1 VKDVMERMLK
11 HIAAN
16 TEKDLIVHVPTEV
29 CGLIRTCRLPA
40 VLRKVR
46 LDADDKPIYSDIQ
59 RAFAK
64 VYVANCTYKK
74 DRSQE
79 ARDMFTSAVM
89 SYSRNCFQT
98 TLWKLQDAVNSRDSR
113 NTSSFYQVGVPMA
126 NLDGSS
132 QLKSWEIGL
141 APRTARK
148 LGVFTG
154 EVILMR
160 RYPETS
166 VYPAKV
172 LIVPGLGK
180 NVIGLPVGSLEDSA
194 LRVKDVAT
202 ILSGDTDGDCFCGTS
217 YKTEVCKVE
226 VEQWFNTYWDGV
238 PEYPVPTGNCLRWTD
253 EVIKEQT
260 DEEIFVSKVWQKL
273 AVGRVTNSGLALFIA
288 KGVMGHALDISYAD
302 IRRIF
307 ERMIEVAMDMKK
319 VNGDDPFLMHKLLQA
334 NSVMNEATPAELE
347 SQGYDVSCVLRLL
360 DSLGGQPIR
369 KIASRNIAFRAMLRS
384 RDAVEQLADIIPA
397 EGFASRFVDMLL
409 GDKASAGG
417 DSLDFGY
424 CTLPKKVTKGF
435 NLTFTQEDNKLVASC
450 ITLSGTAKA
459 EFPTEFEGKVI
470 PLSSISKIIFR
481 DTVQVPWTL
490 SDSFTRIGVGK
501 PRMLRSWG
509 DVVGALIRND
519 FSYELAEIRN
529 SDDLEQANVDLL
541 NLVMKALRRMLT
553 AYEISNGDV
562 FSWATVAGQ
571 QKIVVLDTKIPKA
584 RYKRDVVNDPVELEA
599 ERRITAGRYLK
610 KLGLINNMSDTIS
623 GEPGMAFYKKTSEGR
638 TFSTEQYIIPQFA
651 PVKRAPVANA
661 LSNLVNFTGAHPVS
675 FSLGNK
681 PQAPTKEVWSVAIAA
696 IDLMDG
702 LMVSSALQE
711 SYEAH
716 IFEPEHGMYS
726 HHCLEDGSKLQAVEA
741 DVKGVARVIPETD
754 MPWIRFADG
763 RTIRA
768 ELVFQMGSTSHMQLR
783 QTHFRMALEAVAK
796 TNYDAGKGRMKVP
809 EGLTPEQIT
818 SACVNSGLY
827 RDNDLTVE
835 VLSPDQST
843 VLGIYP
849 AGVLAVGMHR
859 QIPSIVA
866 SVHPQSAIPEDYLPS
881 TTADGGIKNGL
892 AGVMCMRANGLD
904 NCIKELHSEIPKAL
918 DAEITALLTCI
929 ERRK

>member
-1 VKDVMERMLK
+1 MLR

-16 TEKDLIVHVPTEV
+16 TEKDLILHVPTEV
-29 CGLIRTCRLPA
+29 CGIVRTCRLPA
-40 VLRKVR
+40 QLRKVR
-46 LDADDKPIYSDIQ
+46 LDIDDKPIYSDVQ

-74 DRSQE
+74 DQSQE
-79 ARDMFTSAVM
+79 AKDMFTSVVM
-89 SYSRNCFQT
+89 AYSRNCYQT
-98 TLWKLQDAVNSRDSR
+98 ALWRLQDALNSRDSR
-113 NTSSFYQVGVPMA
+113 NTSSFYLIGIPMA
-126 NLDGSS
+126 NLDGT
-132 QLKSWEIGL
+132 QLRTWEVGL

-148 LGVFTG
+148 LGVAAG
-154 EVILMR
+154 KIILMH

-172 LIVPGLGK
+172 VVVAGLG
-180 NVIGLPVGSLEDSA
+180 NHVIGLPVGSLKDSR
-194 LRVKDVAT
+194 LRVKDIPT
-202 ILSGDTDGDCFCGTS
+202 LLGGDCDGDAYAGSVFH
-217 YKTEVCKVE
+217 TEVCKAE
-226 VEQWFNTYWDGV
+226 LEECFKKYWDGS
-238 PEYPVPTGNCLRWTD
+238 PEYPIPTGKNYTWKD
-253 EVIKEQT
+253 EMVKVQT

-273 AVGRVTNSGLALFIA
+273 AIGRVTNSGLALFIA
-288 KGVMGHALDISYAD
+288 KGVMGDALDISYSD
-302 IRRIF
+302 IRCVF

-319 VNGDDPFLMHKLLQA
+319 VNGDDPFLMHKLVQA
-334 NSVMNEATPAELE
+334 EAVFGEATPAELE
-347 SQGYDVSCVLRLL
+347 KQGYDLMCVLRLL
-360 DSLGGQPIR
+360 DSLAGQPIR
-369 KIASRNIAFRAMLRS
+369 KIASKNTAFRAMLRS
-384 RDAVEQLADIIPA
+384 MEAVEQLADVIQA

-409 GDKASAGG
+409 GNTAIASG

-424 CTLPKKVTKGF
+424 CQLPNKATKGYS
-435 NLTFTQEDNKLVASC
+435 LTFTQEDNKLVASC

-481 DTVQVPWTL
+481 ETIEVPWTL
-490 SDSFTRIGVGK
+490 SDNFTRIGVGK

-509 DVVGALIRND
+509 EVLGALIRTD
-519 FSYELAEIRN
+519 FSYDLVELK
-529 SDDLEQANVDLL
+529 SCDDLDQANVDLT
-541 NLVMKALRRMLT
+541 NLIMKALRRMLT
-553 AYEISNGDV
+553 AYEVTNGDM
-562 FSWATVAGQ
+562 FSWATLAGQ
-571 QKIVVLDTKIPKA
+571 QKIVLLDTRIPKA
-584 RYKRDVVNDPVELEA
+584 RYKKDVVNDPIELEA

-610 KLGLINNMSDTIS
+610 KMGLITNMSDTIS

-638 TFSTEQYIIPQFA
+638 TFSTEQFIIPQFA

-681 PQAPTKEVWSVAIAA
+681 PQAATKELYCCVMQK

-702 LMVSSALQE
+702 LIVSSALQE

-726 HHCLEDGSKLQAVEA
+726 HHCMEDGSKLQAVEA
-741 DVKGVARVIPETD
+741 DVKGVARVIPETE

-763 RTIRA
+763 KTVRA
-768 ELVFQMGSTSHMQLR
+768 ELIFQMGSTSHMQLR

-796 TNYDAGKGRMKVP
+796 TNFDAGKGRMKVP
-809 EGLTPEQIT
+809 ENLTVEQIT

-827 RDNDLTVE
+827 KDDELTVE

-843 VLGIYP
+843 VLGLYP

-866 SVHPQSAIPEDYLPS
+866 SVHPQSAIPEDYLPT

-892 AGVMCMRANGLD
+892 AGVMCMKANGLD
-904 NCIKELHSEIPKAL
+904 ECIKELHSEIPKAL
-918 DAEITALLTCI
+918 DVEITALLGCI